1 MEYLGNISLLDQ
13 LLRPSSG
20 QAVHGFLC
28 SRCTKSN
35 VILPCLDWAVERA
48 KGSEP
53 VMSTFHSEL
62 ESAVLDMLISGSCP
76 IILVL
81 GRRLYKKIPKRL
93 QPLLDANRL
102 LIISLSDQSRISR
115 ESAFICN
122 KYICDNAKTLTF
134 GFVSKESSL
143 YSLYESVRS
152 CKAWFQDTANKT
164 LYEEVRCLA

>member
-13 LLRPSSG
+13 LK
-20 QAVHGFLC
+20 HGFLC
-28 SRCTKSN
+28 SRCTKSS
-35 VILPCLDWAVERA
+35 VILPCLDWAVEHA

-62 ESAVLDMLISGSCP
+62 ESAVLDMLVSGSCP

-93 QPLLDANRL
+93 QPLLDADRL

-115 ESAFICN
+115 ESAFTCN
-122 KYICDNAKTLTF
+122 KYICDNAMTLTF

-143 YSLYESVRS
+143 YSLYENAIAQGVK
-152 CKAWFQDTANKT
+152 CDI
-164 LYEEVRCLA
+164 L